1 MNFRLVFHIFV
12 FIWTLNLSEG
22 FFANQLSQFVGP
34 KDYTHADI
42 TEIGILQAVAE
53 YFESTPATLGGSTLG
68 VGSLT
73 GIQDITA
80 KKLFDKYYGGNTFIL
95 ISISMAKIYLYV
107 LNRKERLMR
116 GTQSIQI

>member
-22 FFANQLSQFVGP
+22 FFANQFSQFVGP

-95 ISISMAKIYLYV
+95 ISISMDKIYLYV

>member
-22 FFANQLSQFVGP
+22 FFANQFSQFVGP